1 MFSSIHTFS
10 LMSMRYKVFALS
22 AASLAFVGCAE
33 KVVAPESETFH
44 ISATV
49 TASNTC
55 AVTAMDKQYSSVNQ
69 VRGDI
74 PDKFVGTVAGAS
86 YHGFGCWVGSNSV
99 AGEDGD
105 LIVLFS
111 GNNLGKPLE
120 PGTYGIVHE
129 VYDDTPTGKAAV
141 TFRASA
147 LEGAKLRTLDTS
159 AGNVIVEMTP
169 DGGRTVR
176 VEVDAVEWKRGLF

>member
-1 MFSSIHTFS
+1 M
-10 LMSMRYKVFALS
+10 MSMRYTFLALS
-22 AASLAFVGCAE
+22 AASLGILGCAE
-33 KVVAPESETFH
+33 NTAPPPAETFH

-55 AVTAMDKQYSSVNQ
+55 AVTAMDKQYASNNM
-69 VRGDI
+69 VRGDL
-74 PDKFVGTVAGAS
+74 PDKFVGTVADRS

-105 LIVLFS
+105 LIVLFA

-120 PGTYGIVHE
+120 PGTYSLAHE
-129 VYDDTPTGKAAV
+129 IYNDTPLGKAAV
-141 TFRASA
+141 TFRPSA
-147 LEGAKLRTLDTS
+147 LGGATLKTLDTS
-159 AGNVIVEMTP
+159 TGSVVVELTP

-176 VEVDAVEWKRGLF
+176 VEVDAVEWHRGLF